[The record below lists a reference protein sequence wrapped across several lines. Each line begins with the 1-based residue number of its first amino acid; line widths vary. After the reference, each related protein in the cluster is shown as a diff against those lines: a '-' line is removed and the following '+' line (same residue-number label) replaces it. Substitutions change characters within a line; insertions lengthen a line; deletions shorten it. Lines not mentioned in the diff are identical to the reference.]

1 MKNNKILQALTFL
14 IKKPGAIL
22 IPLILFFAGWWF
34 ALPSKKHD
42 HEGTSKAENAEVW
55 TCSMHPQIRQPNPGL
70 CPICNMDLIPL
81 HIENGD
87 GGLREIT
94 ISNQAAALL
103 DLRVS
108 PVLRAPA
115 QVNVKLFGKID
126 YDERTIVTTTARMSG
141 RLDRLYADFTGT
153 TVSKGD
159 AIAEIYSP
167 ELYVA
172 QQELIQAVQS
182 VSSSSSPAVR
192 SLRLNLLAAAREK
205 LHLLE
210 LTEQQIAAIETQR
223 KPSNQ
228 ITLTAQQDGI
238 IVKLNAKQGQYLK
251 TGDPLFGIA
260 KLSSVWLKMEAYES
274 DLPWLRY
281 AQKVSFTVEAIP
293 GKTFYGRIAFIDPQ
307 LDPKRR
313 IVKVRVNVDNK
324 DLLLKP
330 GMFANASAEANVALH
345 GRVLSADLAGKWISP
360 MHPEIVKDGPGECD
374 ICGMALVP
382 AEEFGFIPSVQAT
395 ENPILVPASAVLRT
409 GKRAIVYIRI
419 PEKTEPVFE
428 GREIVLGPKTGDYF
442 IVDHGLDAGELVVT
456 QGAYKLDSELQIKAR
471 PSMMNPNAGLVE
483 RSTINAPQQI
493 LAQWPP
499 VLRAYGELEQAIQNR
514 HAEQADS
521 HLSTMKS
528 TLKSIQTD
536 QLQTK
541 ELALWN
547 EFSMRLNNTLAAI
560 NSPNRASL
568 RKIRHQMSET
578 GRFTGL
584 PWQAIPAA
592 QVDPTWILPLQKT
605 TAAYLQIC
613 QPLAEDQAKPASQA
627 IPALL
632 EAIAA
637 LPEDEDKG
645 KLLSATQQLKQT
657 TELKALREKLPAVSK
672 HLISLIRKHGIN
684 QLGNL
689 YVVHCPMA
697 DGAKGADWLSPIPK
711 VQNPYFGSGM
721 YSCGDVTDTL
731 SLKNSNSK
739 NKKPTIDHSNH

>member
-1 MKNNKILQALTFL
+1 MTNKKTIQALTVL
-14 IKKPGAIL
+14 VKKPAVIL
-22 IPLILFFAGWWF
+22 IPLTFFFTGWWF

-42 HEGTSKAENAEVW
+42 HEGTSKVENAEVW

-70 CPICNMDLIPL
+70 CPICNMDLIELLADPS
-81 HIENGD
+81 D
-87 GGLREIT
+87 GGFREIS

-103 DLRVS
+103 DIRVS

-141 RLDRLYADFTGT
+141 RLDRLYADFTGA

-172 QQELIQAVQS
+172 QQELIQATQS
-182 VSSSSSPAVR
+182 VNTSSSPAVQN
-192 SLRLNLLAAAREK
+192 LHLNLLAAAREK

-210 LTEQQIAAIETQR
+210 LTEQQIDAIEKQR

-238 IVKLNAKQGQYLK
+238 IVKLNAKEGQYVK

-324 DLLLKP
+324 ELLLKP
-330 GMFANASAEANVALH
+330 GMFANASAKANVALH
-345 GRVLSADLAGKWISP
+345 GRVLSAELAGKWISP
-360 MHPEIVKDGPGECD
+360 MHPEIIKDGPGECD

-382 AEEFGFIPSVQAT
+382 AEELGFTPSVQT
-395 ENPILVPASAVLRT
+395 KENPILVPASAVLRT

-419 PEKTEPVFE
+419 PKKTEPVFE

-442 IVDHGLDAGELVVT
+442 IVDYGLDAGELVVT

-471 PSMMNPNAGLVE
+471 PSMMNPNAGLIE
-483 RSTINAPQQI
+483 RSAIQAPQQI

-499 VLRAYGELEQAIQNR
+499 VLRAYGELEQAIQDNDI
-514 HAEQADS
+514 EQAQSD
-521 HLSTMKS
+521 LVTMKS
-528 TLKSIQTD
+528 TLENINAE
-536 QLQTK
+536 QLQAK

-547 EFSMRLNNTLAAI
+547 EFSMRLNNTLADI
-560 NSPNRASL
+560 TSPSHAAL
-568 RKIRHQMSET
+568 RKIRQQMSET
-578 GRFTGL
+578 GRYTGL
-584 PWQAIPAA
+584 PWQAIPATKL
-592 QVDPTWILPLQKT
+592 DPAWTVPLQQT
-605 TAAYLQIC
+605 VTAYLQISR
-613 QPLAEDQAKPASQA
+613 PLSEDQAKPASQA

-632 EAIAA
+632 QAIAT
-637 LPEDEDKG
+637 LPDDLDQA
-645 KLLSATQQLKQT
+645 KLLSATQQLQQN
-657 TELKALREKLPAVSK
+657 TELKALRQKFPAVSK
-672 HLISLIRKHGIN
+672 HLISMIRKHGIN

-689 YVVHCPMA
+689 YVIHCPMA
-697 DGAKGADWLSPIPK
+697 DQGKGADWLSATPK

-721 YSCGDVTDTL
+721 YSCGELTDTL
-731 SLKNSNSK
+731 SLDSK
-739 NKKPTIDHSNH
+739 D